1 MSPAHDAAFD
11 NAIERAAGMLLDARR
26 VVVTTGAGMSKESG
40 IPTFRDAPNAL
51 WENFDPEKL
60 ASPEG
65 FLDDPPLVWRWYQD
79 RRRMISEA
87 KPNAGHSAIARLEG
101 FFDRFA
107 VVTQNIDD
115 LHRKAGSKNVIEMH
129 GNIFRYKCFDMGHAI
144 DELPLDDRVPPRC
157 RCGSMIRPDVV
168 WFGELLPEDAVER
181 AYRALETCD
190 VMLVVGTSGIVYPVA
205 GFPEIARRSGATIIE
220 VNPEETPI
228 TGLADVFLGGAA
240 GDVLPKLA
248 DEFVESRSS

>member
-1 MSPAHDAAFD
+1 MSDLKT
-11 NAIERAAGMLLDARR
+11 AIEIAAGFLRGARS
-26 VVVTTGAGMSKESG
+26 VVVSTGAGISKESG

-65 FLDDPPLVWRWYQD
+65 FLDDPPLVWRWYEE

-87 KPNAGHSAIARLEG
+87 QPNPGHTAIARLEG
-101 FFDRFA
+101 HFDRFV

-115 LHRKAGSKNVIEMH
+115 LHRKAGSKNIIEMH
-129 GNIFRYKCFDMGHAI
+129 GNIFRYKCHDMGHPI
-144 DELPLDDRVPPRC
+144 GELPRDDRVPPRC

-168 WFGELLPEDAVER
+168 WFGELLPEEAVEH
-181 AYRALETCD
+181 AYRALQTCD

-205 GFPEIARRSGATIIE
+205 GFPEVARRAGARIIE

-228 TGLADVFLGGAA
+228 TLLADVFLEGAA
-240 GDVLPKLA
+240 GEVLPRLA
-248 DEFVESRSS
+248 DELVESRSP